1 MGASIG
7 GAILGSTITQGASSL
22 LSNLVGIRQT
32 NYQVHAQEEQNAL
45 NRDWQTSEAEKARNF
60 NRSERIAS
68 QDFARDMINFQNAY
82 DSPSSQVLRL
92 RSAGINPQVALSGG
106 SVQNVSST
114 PVLSHPATSP
124 VPSPVGGLSPVSFQP
139 LDLQIPQLVNS
150 VASMIGSTAQAK
162 KANVETGYL
171 ESAIPDM
178 LRNLKLDADLKDVAV
193 QMQQLDK
200 MIKEST
206 MPSVVRK
213 AYNDA
218 SKAYWDAI
226 VSKLTTGKIENESD
240 VLVSQ
245 LKLNDALSTLHTT
258 QGKIAALDFANYGRK
273 LNSLLGLQS
282 AQTSQAY
289 ASAAESSANAAVL
302 SEEKRIR
309 AVAADV
315 RENGKSAELQSVL
328 DELNAKHA
336 ISQQQYQSAVNEL
349 KRLKTIGV
357 AYSREKDIQKVD
369 AILENFFRIIGLHTS
384 VSVSQ

>member
-7 GAILGSTITQGASSL
+7 GAILGSGIAQGVGGVLSS
-22 LSNLVGIRQT
+22 LVGIRQT

-45 NRDWQTSEAEKARNF
+45 NRDWQTAEAEKARNF
-60 NRSERIAS
+60 NRSERLAS
-68 QDFARDMINFQNAY
+68 QDFARQMLNYQNAY
-82 DSPSSQVLRL
+82 DAPSAQASRL
-92 RSAGINPQVALSGG
+92 RSAGINPQIAMSGG
-106 SVQNVSST
+106 SVQNVSASPT
-114 PVLSHPATSP
+114 LSQPASSP
-124 VPSPVGGLSPVSFQP
+124 VPSPVGGLSPVSAQP

-193 QMQQLDK
+193 QMQTLDK
-200 MIKEST
+200 QLKEMT
-206 MPSVVRK
+206 LPSSVRK
-213 AYNDA
+213 AYNEA
-218 SKAYWDAI
+218 SKSYWDAL
-226 VSKLTTGKIENESD
+226 VSKLTTGKIENERD
-240 VLVSQ
+240 VLESQ
-245 LKLNDALSTLHTT
+245 RKLNEAMASLQTT
-258 QGKIAALDFANYGRK
+258 QGKIFALDLANYGRR
-273 LNSLLGLQS
+273 LNSLLGLQA

-289 ASAAESSANAAVL
+289 ASAAESNANAAVL
-302 SEEKRIR
+302 GEERRIR

-315 RENGKSAELQSVL
+315 RESGKSAELQSVL

-349 KRLKTIGV
+349 KRLKEIGK
-357 AYSREKDIQKVD
+357 AYNREKDITKVD